1 MWYWGVFII
10 VAVISMLGVAVELYP
25 VARRDRAAGPWAI
38 LAAASAVAVPAAIV
52 VHNVASALIGGE
64 EAVSFTLAL
73 LVAPAGF
80 AIGTLG
86 AGVVTLRSDR
96 TLGARIMLAGLGL
109 AIFAGYMLFALVV
122 TTIEGRNPPYQA
134 IVEPFA
140 LLAAA
145 LAMAAGAIGT
155 ALGLMGSGSKGFLMP
170 GEVSR

>member
-10 VAVISMLGVAVELYP
+10 VAVISMLAVAVELYP
-25 VARRDRAAGPWAI
+25 VARRDRAARPWAI
-38 LAAASAVAVPAAIV
+38 LAAASALALPAAIV

-64 EAVSFTLAL
+64 EAVSFILAL

-86 AGVVTLRSDR
+86 AGVVTLRSDK
-96 TLGARIMLAGLGL
+96 TLGARILLAGFGL

-122 TTIEGRNPPYQA
+122 TTVEGGNPPYQA
-134 IVEPFA
+134 ILEPLA

-145 LAMAAGAIGT
+145 VAMAAGAIGT
-155 ALGLMGSGSKGFLMP
+155 ALRLMGP
-170 GEVSR
+170 GPTALSSFARQ